1 MVFVI
6 HSYHKDKVHLL
17 QFKRIQSSLGRFLK
31 RVPFVNKRLYKRG
44 TFPVKN
50 GIFNKRVG
58 GFDFFFQT

>member
-1 MVFVI
+1 MI
-6 HSYHKDKVHLL
+6 NSYHKDKVA
-17 QFKRIQSSLGRFLK
+17 FTAVYKRIQSSLGRFLK